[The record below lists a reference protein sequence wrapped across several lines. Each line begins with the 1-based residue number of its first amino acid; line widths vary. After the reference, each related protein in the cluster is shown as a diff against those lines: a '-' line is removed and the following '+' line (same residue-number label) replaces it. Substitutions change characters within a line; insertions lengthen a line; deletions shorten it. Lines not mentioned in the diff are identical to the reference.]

1 MEAALAEVPAG
12 PEVHDVESR
21 VAALI
26 DQMQSMAIRHEPL
39 LRTMIHQTV
48 LEQASGVPRR
58 GTRRIDWIESAVK
71 PLRKRLGE
79 KAYARLV
86 SGLALCGGIE
96 ALLVLR
102 DIRGLSEFDAIE
114 VSRWAALALL
124 RQALKELGAKG
135 RITRKRPPPPEHAGP
150 RRR

>member
-1 MEAALAEVPAG
+1 MEAALSEASAG
-12 PEVHDVESR
+12 PELHGMESR

-48 LEQASGVPRR
+48 LERTSGIPRR
-58 GTRRIDWIESAVK
+58 GTRRIDWIESAVN
-71 PLRKRLGE
+71 PLRKRLGD

-102 DIRGLSEFDAIE
+102 DIRGLSESEATE

-124 RQALKELGAKG
+124 RQTLKELGTKA
-135 RITRKRPPPPEHAGP
+135 RTTRRRRPPSAGK